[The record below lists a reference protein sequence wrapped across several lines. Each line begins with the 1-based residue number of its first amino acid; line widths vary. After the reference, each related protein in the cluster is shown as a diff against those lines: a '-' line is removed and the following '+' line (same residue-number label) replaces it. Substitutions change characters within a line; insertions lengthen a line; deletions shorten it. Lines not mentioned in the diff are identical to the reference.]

1 MNFKEALEK
10 VQQSETF
17 QNFQKEHPD
26 AQICAG
32 FFIQDFLSNDNK
44 DSIDY
49 KDGEKIF
56 TFNIIEDQIKMYED
70 KLMDLP
76 NTPKLQPLLKS
87 ETAIEVDQLKSI
99 AQEKAHD
106 EGIGA
111 KFNKIISVLQT
122 YEENDSKKQ
131 IWNLTCMLDQ
141 LIILHILVDCGSGEI
156 LKFQRKSFMD
166 LVKQNK

>member
-10 VQQSETF
+10 VESSEEYKKF
-17 QNFQKEHPD
+17 REEHPE

-76 NTPKLQPLLKS
+76 NTPKLQQLLTK
-87 ETAIEVDQLKSI
+87 ETTIEVDQIKSI
-99 AQEKAHD
+99 AQEKAHE

-122 YEENDSKKQ
+122 YEEGEEKKQ

-141 LIILHILVDCGSGEI
+141 LIILHILIDCKTGEI

-166 LVKQNK
+166 MVKTK